1 MSSAPRAR
9 RGRPGH
15 DLEAVLA
22 AAVALFNAQGY
33 DAASMDEVARRLH
46 ITKSSVYHHVRGKEE
61 LLRLAVSHA
70 LDGLD
75 AAMAEVRKLT
85 GLTALD
91 RLETLIRLSVLV
103 LADRLPYVTLLLR
116 VRGNSEVELAALA
129 RRRAFDHEV
138 TELVKAAQAEGS
150 VRPDVDPATAARLL
164 FGMVNSL
171 VEWYEPGRGNATAI
185 ADAVTA
191 MAFDGLR
198 TGRPGA
204 QDTAGAE
211 PARRAVR

>member
-1 MSSAPRAR
+1 MTDEQRTR

-15 DLEAVLA
+15 DLDAVLV
-22 AAVALFNAQGY
+22 AAVTLFNAHGY
-33 DAASMDEVARRLH
+33 DATSMDDLAKRLR

-61 LLRLAVSHA
+61 LLRLAVDHA
-70 LDGLD
+70 LEGLD
-75 AAMAEVRKLT
+75 QAMAEVRALT
-85 GLTALD
+85 GVSALD

-116 VRGNSEVELAALA
+116 IRGNSEVELAALS

-138 TELVKAAQAEGS
+138 TSLVKAAQAEDAI
-150 VRPDVDPATAARLL
+150 RPDVDPATAARLL

-171 VEWYEPGRGNATAI
+171 AEWYVPGRGNSAEI
-185 ADAVTA
+185 ADVVTA

-198 TGRPGA
+198 TGR
-204 QDTAGAE
+204 
-211 PARRAVR
+211 